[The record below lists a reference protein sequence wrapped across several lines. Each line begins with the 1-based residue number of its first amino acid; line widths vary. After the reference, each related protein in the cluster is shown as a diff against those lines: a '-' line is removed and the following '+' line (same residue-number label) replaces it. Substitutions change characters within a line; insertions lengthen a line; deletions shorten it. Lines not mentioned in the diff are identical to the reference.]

1 MLIVMKPNA
10 AASEV
15 DAVVNVV
22 EAVGLR
28 AHPMPGATRT
38 AIGITGNEG
47 PIDGRRFENL
57 PGVAEVI
64 RVTKPY
70 KLITLDL
77 RPEKTVVRVGDAII
91 GGSALAV
98 ISGPCAVESREQ
110 AFAIAEIVQQSGARF
125 FRGCVWKP
133 RTSPYT
139 FQGLGDK
146 GWEIMADIRQSFGL
160 KIVTEA
166 LEVSHIDLIER
177 CGDIIQIGA
186 RNMQNFSLLRRAG
199 RSTLPVLLK
208 RGMAATLEEW
218 LLAAEYVMAEGNYNV
233 ILCERGVRTFAQHTR
248 NTLDLA
254 SVPAIRRISHLPVI
268 VDPSHGT
275 GSAYMVTPLARAG
288 IAVGADGLMIEVH
301 NKPELA
307 LSDGAQALTP
317 AEYLQLVA
325 EVRAIHELVS
335 CSHGPVGCVSTT
347 QSDQPQSAG
356 YDFGQMDLKHSST
369 TRAAAHR

>member
-1 MLIVMKPNA
+1 MLIVMKPSA
-10 AASEV
+10 TGREI
-15 DAVVNVV
+15 DAVVEVV
-22 EAVGLR
+22 QAIGFR
-28 AHPMPGATRT
+28 AHPLPGPTRT

-47 PIDGRRFENL
+47 VIDSRRFEDL

-77 RPEKTVVRVGDAII
+77 RPEKTIVQVGDAAIGDSELAII
-91 GGSALAV
+91 A
-98 ISGPCAVESREQ
+98 GPCAIENREQ
-110 AFAIAEIVQQSGARF
+110 AFVVAEAVQQSGARF
-125 FRGCVWKP
+125 FRGGVWKP

-139 FQGLGDK
+139 FQGLGEK
-146 GWEIMADIRQSFGL
+146 GWEIMAEIREAFGL

-166 LEVSHIDLIER
+166 VDESNIDLIER
-177 CGDIIQIGA
+177 HGDVIQIGA
-186 RNMQNFSLLRRAG
+186 RNMQNFSLLKRAG
-199 RSTLPVLLK
+199 RSKLPVLLK

-218 LLAAEYVMAEGNYNV
+218 LLAAEYIMAEGNYNV

-288 IAVGADGLMIEVH
+288 VAVGADGLMIEVH
-301 NKPELA
+301 NHPELA

-317 AEYLQLVA
+317 SEYAHLIR
-325 EVRAIHELVS
+325 EVRAIHKL
-335 CSHGPVGCVSTT
+335 
-347 QSDQPQSAG
+347 
-356 YDFGQMDLKHSST
+356 MSSPS
-369 TRAAAHR
+369 

>member
-1 MLIVMKPNA
+1 MLIVMKPRA
-10 AASEV
+10 TAHEI
-15 DAVVNVV
+15 DAVVDLIT
-22 EAVGLR
+22 EIGLR

-70 KLITLDL
+70 KLVTLDL
-77 RPEKTVVRVGDAII
+77 RPDKTVVRVGDATI
-91 GGSALAV
+91 GGSELA
-98 ISGPCAVESREQ
+98 IIAGPCAIESREQ
-110 AFAIAEIVQQSGARF
+110 AFAVAKTVQKSGARF
-125 FRGCVWKP
+125 FRGGVWKP

-146 GWEIMADIRQSFGL
+146 AWQILTKIRDTFGV

-166 LEVSHIDLIER
+166 VEESHVDLIEKY
-177 CGDIIQIGA
+177 GDVIQIGA
-186 RNMQNFSLLRRAG
+186 RNMQNFSLLKRAG
-199 RSTLPVLLK
+199 RSKVPVLLK

-218 LLAAEYVMAEGNYNV
+218 LLAAEYIMAEGNYNV

-254 SVPAIRRISHLPVI
+254 AVPAIRRISHLPVI
-268 VDPSHGT
+268 MDPSHGT
-275 GSAYMVTPLARAG
+275 GTAYMVTPLARAG

-301 NKPELA
+301 NRPELA
-307 LSDGAQALTP
+307 LSDSAQALTP
-317 AEYLQLVA
+317 AEYAQLIEEVHA
-325 EVRAIHELVS
+325 IRNVMVRA
-335 CSHGPVGCVSTT
+335 GCGLNAS
-347 QSDQPQSAG
+347 
-356 YDFGQMDLKHSST
+356 
-369 TRAAAHR
+369 